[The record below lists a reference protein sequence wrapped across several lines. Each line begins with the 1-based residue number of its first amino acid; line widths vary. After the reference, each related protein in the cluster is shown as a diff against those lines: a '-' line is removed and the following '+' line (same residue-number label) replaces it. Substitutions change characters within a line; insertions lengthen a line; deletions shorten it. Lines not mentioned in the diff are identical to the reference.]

1 MSHLRTSS
9 RTSRRISGIAR
20 RIFSRRHALWRTAT
34 WQQGGRTRQHGVV
47 RTRQHGVVRTCL
59 LEDCATGGAGDAVR
73 VRRVCDGRGRRRGAC
88 EAWQSL
94 GACEARTRRGVV
106 LLVANASKY
115 RILLILD
122 RLSRRLHSRE
132 RLERP

>member
-1 MSHLRTSS
+1 M
-9 RTSRRISGIAR
+9 
-20 RIFSRRHALWRTAT
+20 
-34 WQQGGRTRQHGVV
+34 
-47 RTRQHGVVRTCL
+47 
-59 LEDCATGGAGDAVR
+59 TGGAGDAVR

-132 RLERP
+132 ARTPVTQGRSSREWGTQAVQRDAVAESGLEGSVRRVNDPNPPMSVPPPQLRPPE